1 MRSTK
6 ESEAPIA
13 WGEHE
18 DGDSLYNMSRD
29 TYTCDICGLEEK
41 WDAHDDRRGDLWEC
55 DYCGKHFCTACF
67 VGEAGIDAGGDRLCS
82 VPRALQRG
90 SFRNRRNPIKEG
102 RT

>member
-18 DGDSLYNMSRD
+18 DGDSLYNMSID
-29 TYTCDICGLEEK
+29 TYACDICGFEEK

-67 VGEAGIDAGGDRLCS
+67 IRETGRDAFDKMLGETDYVLC
-82 VPRALQRG
+82 PEHY
-90 SFRNRRNPIKEG
+90 KEG
-102 RT
+102 VFGIEGNR